1 MYLAPY
7 LPLLNMSGGTRYII
21 NFQTHYFPYVRSCR
35 ALVMQ
40 VATLIFWSG
49 SDRQTIAKRDDSLLF
64 V

>member
-1 MYLAPY
+1 
-7 LPLLNMSGGTRYII
+7 MSGGTRYII

-40 VATLIFWSG
+40 VATLIVWSG